1 VEVAGQGKKADYAF
15 RTGVDKFDFL
25 VEAKKPSVSI
35 ESAPEPAY
43 QLRRY
48 GWSAK
53 LPVNI
58 LTDFEHLAVY
68 DCRQR
73 PNPADK
79 VAAGRILLIHYKE
92 YETRWDEIAA
102 IFSPEAVRR
111 GAFEQYV
118 AGTKGKKG
126 TAEVDD
132 VFLEEI
138 ERWRD
143 LLARNIALRNPEVA
157 NERQMNYA
165 VQMTIDRIIFLR
177 ICEDRGIEPEGQLRD
192 IAAPTRP
199 TPFGDDADTLPH
211 SYPPLSPH
219 FEVQKWGDERGV
231 GRAGEG
237 GGVYAELV
245 RLFKRADQKY
255 NSGLFHFSKEKGWDS
270 PEDTFTPGLL
280 IDDKVLKDILRHLY
294 YPDSPY
300 AFSYLSAD
308 ILGQVYERFLGK
320 VIRLTAG
327 HQAKVEEKPEVR
339 KAGGVYYT
347 PTYIVDYI
355 VHNTVGKLLEGNPT
369 PSTSLRASPGPFAEH
384 PAGTPDGRT
393 PSGEGRKMTPKE
405 AAALKVLDPA
415 CGSGSFLLGAYQYL
429 LDWHLAWYSQNDPE
443 KWAQGKD
450 PAITPSVPAGH
461 LPHFPSEN
469 GGGRVGVSWRLT
481 TAEKK
486 RILLNNIHG
495 VDIDAQAVEVTKL
508 SLLLKVLEGETG
520 QLTLGIER
528 ALPDLSR
535 NIQCGNSLIGPDYY
549 EDRQLGLGLFADEE
563 ERYRVNA
570 FDWQTAFPQVFDPH
584 RPAATSPKSDWGS
597 SDLGEA
603 GRGFDAVIGNP
614 PYRRELDYG
623 ELLDEIAQTEFGR
636 RYKSPRMDLWYYFV
650 HRGLEVLK
658 TKARL
663 SFIVNSYWTS
673 GTGAEKLIAALR
685 DTTHIEE
692 VFTFGKLKVFE
703 NVSGQHMIFRLSKG
717 QENKPTIIKVALPE
731 KEISAEPFVTGKSKI
746 MTFEKSKDQLFRGGK
761 IDLMVSPNG
770 LLAKI
775 EVFPQLSL
783 FGIVRQGI
791 AENPASINKKT
802 NEKYKNIF
810 RTGEGVFTLRADELR
825 ALKLPNEEIVLIRPY
840 YDLGDLGRYFIPDTP
855 SLNLIY
861 STKST
866 CPNINDYPILR
877 EHLKRFKMIMDERRE
892 TKKGS
897 NSWWHLHWPR
907 EERIW
912 KSPKVI
918 SIQMA
923 ARPSFVVSRF
933 PVYVPFSI
941 NVFVP
946 YDTVSEDLNY
956 FLGIL
961 NSKLL
966 WRWYKH
972 NAKSRGVGL
981 EINGNVLER
990 SPIRSINYS
999 DPAEKAAH
1007 DKLVSLV
1014 ERMLSLRKQSART
1027 PQEQEMLRR
1036 EIEST
1041 DSGIDK
1047 LVYEL
1052 YGLSEEEIGIV
1063 EGK

>member
-1 VEVAGQGKKADYAF
+1 MSAPDAIRRLVERFEKHQHEYRHHKNETELRREFLDPFFVALGWDVANEKDYDERHKEVIHEPSVEVAGQGKKADYAF

-192 IAAPTRP
+192 IAAPLSS
-199 TPFGDDADTLPH
+199 GH
-211 SYPPLSPH
+211 PPISELRN
-219 FEVQKWGDERGV
+219 GGT
-231 GRAGEG
+231 EG

-355 VHNTVGKLLEGNPT
+355 VHNTVGKLLEGGPT

-393 PSGEGRKMTPKE
+393 PSGQGRKMNPKE

-450 PAITPSVPAGH
+450 PARTPSVPAGH
-461 LPHFPSEN
+461 LPHFPKEN

-549 EDRQLGLGLFADEE
+549 ESRQLGLGLFADEE

-570 FDWQTAFPQVFDPH
+570 FDWQTAFPQVF
-584 RPAATSPKSDWGS
+584 T
-597 SDLGEA
+597 A
-603 GRGFDAVIGNP
+603 GGFDAVIGNP
-614 PYRRELDYG
+614 PYGATLAPEDTKYLKGKFAGLSRSYDTYELFLVHGSRILSETGRMGMIIPASWLTG
-623 ELLDEIAQTEFGR
+623 ESYKESRHTLTTSLYPIAAYAMPFDIFEAAYIDTAIVVFAHTSLDGKALIHFFPKRAKLTSIPDDIGTQVNVQSIRDDELNRLTVVLSEKSAPVLTKLKVTGLTFGNWFQIQRGVQPYSRSKHTETQIKNKFLHATEALTLEYMPELQGNELSRYWSAPNRTSYLRYCDEIASSRSLRMFQGQRIVIR
-636 RYKSPRMDLWYYFV
+636 RLLTRK
-650 HRGLEVLK
+650 
-658 TKARL
+658 
-663 SFIVNSYWTS
+663 
-673 GTGAEKLIAALR
+673 
-685 DTTHIEE
+685 
-692 VFTFGKLKVFE
+692 
-703 NVSGQHMIFRLSKG
+703 FRLQASVVTETMITTDNVLNAVPSSE
-717 QENKPTIIKVALPE
+717 QTNAFFAL
-731 KEISAEPFVTGKSKI
+731 
-746 MTFEKSKDQLFRGGK
+746 
-761 IDLMVSPNG
+761 
-770 LLAKI
+770 
-775 EVFPQLSL
+775 
-783 FGIVRQGI
+783 
-791 AENPASINKKT
+791 
-802 NEKYKNIF
+802 
-810 RTGEGVFTLRADELR
+810 GV
-825 ALKLPNEEIVLIRPY
+825 
-840 YDLGDLGRYFIPDTP
+840 
-855 SLNLIY
+855 
-861 STKST
+861 
-866 CPNINDYPILR
+866 
-877 EHLKRFKMIMDERRE
+877 
-892 TKKGS
+892 
-897 NSWWHLHWPR
+897 
-907 EERIW
+907 
-912 KSPKVI
+912 
-918 SIQMA
+918 
-923 ARPSFVVSRF
+923 
-933 PVYVPFSI
+933 
-941 NVFVP
+941 
-946 YDTVSEDLNY
+946 
-956 FLGIL
+956 L
-961 NSKLL
+961 NSKLISWL
-966 WRWYKH
+966 YVNTSMIAQKDDFPQVH
-972 NAKSRGVGL
+972 ISALKAL
-981 EINGNVLER
+981 
-990 SPIRSINYS
+990 PIPIC
-999 DPAEKAAH
+999 
-1007 DKLVSLV
+1007 DKPNQQRMVSLV
-1014 ERMLSLRKQSART
+1014 ERMLSLHKQAAKT

-1041 DSGIDK
+1041 DGQIDR

-1052 YGLSEEEIGIV
+1052 YGLSEEEIKIV
-1063 EGK
+1063 EAK